1 MIKKLLFNNQLDL
14 NACTGG
20 QLLRIFLIRKLYCL
34 LSGNQKK
41 QLLAMPQW
49 SELVLILLIHRCYP
63 VFPFLSRWR
72 SIFSQWMKRQ

>member
-34 LSGNQKK
+34 LSRNQKK
-41 QLLAMPQW
+41 QLSGNAAM
-49 SELVLILLIHRCYP
+49 E
-63 VFPFLSRWR
+63 
-72 SIFSQWMKRQ
+72 